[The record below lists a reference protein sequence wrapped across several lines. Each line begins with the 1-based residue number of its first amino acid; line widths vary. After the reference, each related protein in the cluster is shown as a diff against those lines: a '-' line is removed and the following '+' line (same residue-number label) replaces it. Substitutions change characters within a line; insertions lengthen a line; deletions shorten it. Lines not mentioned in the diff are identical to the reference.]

1 MTQMKSK
8 WLSVRSKKPSRKACR
23 MCCHGARALVSRQQ
37 FHHLG
42 DNIIHLTSLMIVI
55 YTDYKCVLRQVC
67 WWRTMVTSLGWSWSQ
82 RLFAHVSPAMV
93 EIQVH
98 RAKFRSNR
106 VRSHLSWGLLRPP
119 NSTPADSTPVHL
131 WTPHLCACG
140 QTRDVGYV
148 WLPDT
153 LHLLHQRILK
163 EDAKWKPK
171 ETGSYDFYF
180 GIILESQQK

>member
-1 MTQMKSK
+1 MQDVLSWRSCACLPSTVSSPRRQHHPPHLFNDSYLY
-8 WLSVRSKKPSRKACR
+8 WL
-23 MCCHGARALVSRQQ
+23 G
-37 FHHLG
+37 
-42 DNIIHLTSLMIVI
+42 
-55 YTDYKCVLRQVC
+55 VLRQVC
-67 WWRTMVTSLGWSWSQ
+67 RWRTMVTSLGWSWSQ
-82 RLFAHVSPAMV
+82 RPFAHVSPAMV

-98 RAKFRSNR
+98 RAKFRSSR
-106 VRSHLSWGLLRPP
+106 VRSHLSWGLLGPP

-131 WTPHLCACG
+131 WTPRLCACG